1 MATASAFSSLRFSL
15 RTQHR
20 QHKHKHVVRV
30 SKANT
35 HCQSCSCT
43 LARCC
48 RRRHCLLDR
57 THTHSHRDRHTHTGP
72 RTHSHE
78 TQAGSGGD
86 ATIVPL
92 KKVGTKPRLINCQQ
106 CECDGYTTHN
116 SAPAN
121 CVLRARHCLCMR
133 VQAGNACVLCVFVCC
148 GELLWK
154 SAGALSRCTKWGPG
168 PVSEQ
173 RMMTDLLVRLFCHTH
188 TCHNLP
194 RLHCAA
200 LLWRCRCRCRW
211 LSAPFLLLLPCVCF
225 STLFAQR
232 RRRRRVRSVRSFEI
246 YLALAKRR
254 RLIGSPLSLLLPAS
268 PSSSSPSSAVR
279 ALKISKNQSHLLF
292 SLE

>member
-1 MATASAFSSLRFSL
+1 MAMATASAFSSLRFSL

-57 THTHSHRDRHTHTGP
+57 THTHTQAHTTDTHAHRDA
-72 RTHSHE
+72 RTHSH
-78 TQAGSGGD
+78 GGD

-92 KKVGTKPRLINCQQ
+92 KKVGTNPRLINCQQ

-121 CVLRARHCLCMR
+121 CVLRARHCRCMR
-133 VQAGNACVLCVFVCC
+133 VQAMLVYCVCVYC

-168 PVSEQ
+168 PSEWAKDDDWFVSTPFLSYTHLSQSAEA
-173 RMMTDLLVRLFCHTH
+173 RLL
-188 TCHNLP
+188 
-194 RLHCAA
+194 CAA

-211 LSAPFLLLLPCVCF
+211 LSAPFFCCF
-225 STLFAQR
+225 CLVFVFRLFLRNVVVVVVVVFAR
-232 RRRRRVRSVRSFEI
+232 FVR
-246 YLALAKRR
+246 
-254 RLIGSPLSLLLPAS
+254 
-268 PSSSSPSSAVR
+268 
-279 ALKISKNQSHLLF
+279 LKFIWLWPKGDGL
-292 SLE
+292 

>member
-57 THTHSHRDRHTHTGP
+57 THTHTHRHTTDTHAHRDA
-72 RTHSHE
+72 RTHSH
-78 TQAGSGGD
+78 GGD

-106 CECDGYTTHN
+106 CEYDGYTTHN

-121 CVLRARHCLCMR
+121 CVLRARHCRCVR
-133 VQAGNACVLCVFVCC
+133 VQAMLVYCVCLCIAANCC
-148 GELLWK
+148 GRAQARSLVVQN
-154 SAGALSRCTKWGPG
+154 GAQG

-194 RLHCAA
+194 RLDCAA
-200 LLWRCRCRCRW
+200 LRCSGAVAVGGSLR
-211 LSAPFLLLLPCVCF
+211 
-225 STLFAQR
+225 LFFVAFALCLFFD
-232 RRRRRVRSVRSFEI
+232 SFC
-246 YLALAKRR
+246 AT
-254 RLIGSPLSLLLPAS
+254 
-268 PSSSSPSSAVR
+268 SSSSSSC
-279 ALKISKNQSHLLF
+279 
-292 SLE
+292 SLGSFV